1 MLQERLKKAR
11 EEKSLTQTEVAKEIG
26 ISQPAYSD
34 IERGDRMPSLAVTK
48 RLASLLDCS
57 IDYLVGEQ

>member
-11 EEKSLTQTEVAKEIG
+11 EEKSLTQAEVAKEIG
-26 ISQPAYSD
+26 ISQPAYND

-48 RLASLLDCS
+48 RLARLFDCS